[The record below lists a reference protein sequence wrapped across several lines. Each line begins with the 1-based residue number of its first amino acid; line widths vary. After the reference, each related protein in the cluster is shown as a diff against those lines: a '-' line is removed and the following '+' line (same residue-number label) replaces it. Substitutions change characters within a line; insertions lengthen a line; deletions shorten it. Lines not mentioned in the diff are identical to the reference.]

1 MPTNHTY
8 KYTLRHKAT
17 CFTISSLLI
26 PSLTVFPPSA
36 EHQTIREEI
45 DNYNDDYNSMMEY
58 GERVTAEDVTPPD
71 DPQYMFLRE
80 RLKALKDG

>member
-1 MPTNHTY
+1 MP
-8 KYTLRHKAT
+8 
-17 CFTISSLLI
+17 
-26 PSLTVFPPSA
+26 PPAPA